1 MVTEIDTAAIQ
12 LTVATARPRS
22 TNRATR
28 AHGQDTTST
37 HVETQQQE
45 SAYRRT
51 ESTTPLGEDTP
62 PMVAVMGQSPS
73 ASELGTWIATW

>member
-1 MVTEIDTAAIQ
+1 
-12 LTVATARPRS
+12 VATAGSEAQTVQPEPMARTRLPRMW
-22 TNRATR
+22 
-28 AHGQDTTST
+28 
-37 HVETQQQE
+37 ETQQQE

-62 PMVAVMGQSPS
+62 PMVAVVGQSPS